1 MRGLFAPISPARL
14 PFSHAAVKRPL
25 CRVNPRG
32 RRYGFFFLKRPVR
45 ASTALLGFG
54 CDLSAAVLLPPKHPN
69 FDLNISAARP
79 PTSGTN
85 LGSEVVP
92 LIWKG
97 TVKPLLHPPP
107 VTLPRRSPRPPAAPP
122 VELAAAD

>member
-1 MRGLFAPISPARL
+1 MRGLFASISPARL

-32 RRYGFFFLKRPVR
+32 RRYGFFFLKRPVT

-54 CDLSAAVLLPPKHPN
+54 CDLSAAVLLRPKHPN

-79 PTSGTN
+79 PTSGTS

-92 LIWKG
+92 VIWKG
-97 TVKPLLHPPP
+97 TVKPPWNLPP
-107 VTLPRRSPRPPAAPP
+107 VTLHRSAARRTAAPP
-122 VELAAAD
+122 

>member
-32 RRYGFFFLKRPVR
+32 RRYGFFFLKRRVR

-54 CDLSAAVLLPPKHPN
+54 CDLSAAVLLAPKHPN

-79 PTSGTN
+79 PAYGTN
-85 LGSEVVP
+85 LGSDVVP
-92 LIWKG
+92 LIWKV
-97 TVKPLLHPPP
+97 TVEPVLHPRP
-107 VTLPRRSPRPPAAPP
+107 VDLARRWARRPAASI
-122 VELAAAD
+122 VR